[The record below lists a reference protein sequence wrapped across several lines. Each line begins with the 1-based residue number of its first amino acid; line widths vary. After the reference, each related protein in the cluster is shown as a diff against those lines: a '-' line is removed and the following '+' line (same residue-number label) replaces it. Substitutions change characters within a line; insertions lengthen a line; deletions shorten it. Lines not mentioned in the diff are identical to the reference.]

1 MADLRPTPKRG
12 DDERGQLLLIAAF
25 IIAVSFVVLALVVN
39 SAIFTENLATRDDVA
54 GSGEALEYR
63 HEVSQTVGEVLTAI
77 NQNNSIDT
85 ADQEVVLENNVG
97 HISLQ
102 GGIQQSTRGGF
113 VKVPNGSMSTEPGKK
128 VAQDTPREF
137 SNTTADSSADPS
149 GNSWE
154 VVGDV
159 ESTRNLKM
167 NITDVGELN
176 PPSNN
181 PFELEIEN
189 STGDTWNMN
198 ISRTLSGTAVI
209 VSVNSENVGTR
220 ESCTRFI
227 GSDNHIEIDVTR
239 GLVGGDPCHALTQ
252 LSDGTDMWFGLENTY
267 SIEFINFK
275 NIEGTYSFIIDD
287 GGSAAD
293 RDNFGNDG
301 TSDVSNTDHDPYIR
315 EAIYSASVPYNY
327 YTPDTGYE
335 TQIEVAPGEVPE

>member
-12 DDERGQLLLIAAF
+12 DGERGQLLLIAAF

-85 ADQEVVLENNVG
+85 ADQEDVLENNVG
-97 HISLQ
+97 QISLQ

-154 VVGDV
+154 VVENV
-159 ESTRNLKM
+159 ESTRNLKI
-167 NITDVGELN
+167 NVTNLGALSLTTTD
-176 PPSNN
+176 
-181 PFELEIEN
+181 PFEMELDN
-189 STGDTWNMN
+189 GTDTWRMN
-198 ISRTLSGTAVI
+198 ISGSSTPAGTLVTVGI
-209 VSVNSENVGTR
+209 ESENVGSW
-220 ESCTRFI
+220 ESCSRVTDDGYI
-227 GSDNHIEIDVTR
+227 TIDVTR
-239 GLVGGDPCHALTQ
+239 GLVGGEPCHALTQ

-287 GGSAAD
+287 GSSAAD

-315 EAIYSASVPYNY
+315 EAIYSASVPYSY